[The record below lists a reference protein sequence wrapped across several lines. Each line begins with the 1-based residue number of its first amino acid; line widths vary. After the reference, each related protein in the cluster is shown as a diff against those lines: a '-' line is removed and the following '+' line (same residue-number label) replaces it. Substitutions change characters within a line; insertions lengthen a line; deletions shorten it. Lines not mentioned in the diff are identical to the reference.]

1 MHDWSATRFVLC
13 DLDGVVWLARVPIP
27 GAAEGV
33 AALRASGRRVLFVT
47 NNSYSL
53 VAEQEAALA
62 AIGIPAEGDVITSA
76 QAAAFL
82 VEPGERVLV
91 CGGPGVS
98 EAVSARGALPIPISD
113 GGTRHDID
121 AVLVGFHRDF
131 DYERMR
137 IASDAVRRGARLV
150 ATNDDPTYP
159 TPDGP
164 IPGGGAIVAA
174 VSTAA
179 GVAPVVAGKPY
190 APMADLARSVCGPA
204 MTGAST
210 VMVGDRWTTDGLFAS
225 ALGCP
230 FALVRSGV
238 TPQGADIGGVAD
250 IDAADLGSVAAAIIG
265 TA

>member
-1 MHDWSATRFVLC
+1 MRDWSATRFVLC

-27 GAAEGV
+27 GAPEGI

-82 VEPGERVLV
+82 VAPEERVLV
-91 CGGPGVS
+91 CGGPGVT
-98 EAVSARGALPIPISD
+98 EAVSDRGAVPVAIGD
-113 GGTRHDID
+113 GGGAVD
-121 AVLVGFHRDF
+121 AVIVGFHRDF

-179 GVAPVVAGKPY
+179 GVAPVVAGKPHV
-190 APMADLARSVCGPA
+190 PMADLARARCGPS
-204 MTGAST
+204 MNGATT
-210 VMVGDRWTTDGLFAS
+210 VMVGDRWTTDGLFAA

-238 TPQGADIGGVAD
+238 TPPGTDVGG
-250 IDAADLGSVAAAIIG
+250 AADLDVADLGAVAATIITDG
-265 TA
+265 